1 MGESDGAW
9 GTLAKTSDELAEL
22 WDSFDRLPPPGNNEA
37 LDAFCDRKHI
47 TLDSLLRLG
56 TRITGGK
63 VLCFAYPGGIKYRD
77 IITNKR
83 WNYYGSEF
91 SQLNIV
97 PAGSQP
103 TESVIVCEGETDG
116 AWLSR
121 AYEVDV
127 AILPAGALRFTER
140 FAEQLSSYEQV
151 LVALDNDSTGDK
163 GAQKIIGKLPQA
175 IRFRPPNGANDW
187 CALTIEDAPEL
198 PSYVPEPESPVVFLG
213 ELFTLEAPEIPSW
226 YEHDILPIGGLLLL
240 HGAYK
245 SFKSFIGLDLMANL
259 AMGEPWCAFE
269 PTEEPARV
277 AVIQFEIAWPYYKS
291 RMQFIAKSAGRNLP
305 LLLSNFGTYSPL
317 VRPKLTAGNTKEE
330 DKLLTN
336 LVENDV
342 NIVLLDPIR
351 RAVGE
356 ADINAEN
363 EIRKMLS
370 FFQRLQDEG
379 ITVVATHHDNKEGD
393 KHGGGDPSYM
403 TGSGALA
410 GDPDTIVSVSRVSGD
425 GRDSARRNL
434 SFTLRNSPPIGR
446 RGVRITDDGG
456 IEYQSEAWDYEE
468 SDEVDETTEPA
479 I

>member
-9 GTLAKTSDELAEL
+9 GTLAQTSDELAEL
-22 WDSFDRLPPPGNNEA
+22 WDTFDRLPEPGDNEA
-37 LDAFCDRKHI
+37 LDAFCERKNI
-47 TLDSLLRLG
+47 TIDSLLKLG
-56 TRITGGK
+56 SRITNGR

-77 IITNKR
+77 IVTNKR

-91 SQLNIV
+91 HELKIV
-97 PAGSQP
+97 PAGAQP
-103 TESVIVCEGETDG
+103 TESVLVAEGETDG
-116 AWLSR
+116 AWLSS
-121 AYEVDV
+121 AYELDV
-127 AILPAGALRFTER
+127 ALLPAGALRFTER
-140 FAEQLSSYEQV
+140 FAEQLSTYEQV
-151 LVALDNDSTGDK
+151 LVALDNDTAGDK
-163 GAQKIIGKLPQA
+163 GARKIIDKLSNAVRFAPPGK
-175 IRFRPPNGANDW
+175 DW
-187 CALTIEDAPEL
+187 CEISGEPPEL
-198 PSYVPEPESPVVFLG
+198 PNYVPEPESPVVFLG

-240 HGAYK
+240 HGTYK
-245 SFKSFIGLDLMANL
+245 SFKSFIGLDLMAQL

-269 PTEEPARV
+269 PTEEPAKV
-277 AVIQFEIAWPYYKS
+277 AVIQFEIAWPYYKQ

-317 VRPKLTAGNTKEE
+317 IRPKLTAGNTKEE

-342 NIVLLDPIR
+342 NIILIDPIR

-356 ADINAEN
+356 ADINAEH
-363 EIRKMLS
+363 EIRKMLA

-425 GRDSARRNL
+425 GRDSTRRNL
-434 SFTLRNSPPIGR
+434 TFTLRNSPPIGR
-446 RGVRITDDGG
+446 RGVRVTDEGG

-468 SDEVDETTEPA
+468 SDETNEESEPE

>member
-9 GTLAKTSDELAEL
+9 GTLAQTSDELAEL
-22 WDSFDRLPPPGNNEA
+22 WDTFERLPEPGESEV
-37 LDAFCDRKHI
+37 LDAFCERKNLSI
-47 TLDSLLRLG
+47 DALLRLG
-56 TRITGGK
+56 TRITNGR

-77 IITNKR
+77 IVNDKR

-91 SQLNIV
+91 RELKIV
-97 PAGSQP
+97 PASSQAS
-103 TESVIVCEGETDG
+103 ESVIVCEGETDG
-116 AWLSR
+116 AWLSST
-121 AYEVDV
+121 YNVDV

-140 FAEQLSSYEQV
+140 FAEQLAAYDQV
-151 LVALDNDSTGDK
+151 LVALDNDPTGDK
-163 GAQKIIGKLPQA
+163 GAKRIIEKLSNA
-175 IRFRPPNGANDW
+175 IRFAPPAKDW
-187 CALTIEDAPEL
+187 CATEGEPPEL
-198 PSYVPEPESPVVFLG
+198 PIHVPETTTPVVFLG
-213 ELFTLEAPEIPSW
+213 DLFSLEAPDIASW

-245 SFKSFIGLDLMANL
+245 SFKSFIGLDLMAQL
-259 AMGEPWCAFE
+259 SMGEPWCAFE

-277 AVIQFEIAWPYYKS
+277 AVIQFEIAWPYYKQ
-291 RMQFIAKSAGRNLP
+291 RMKLIAEHAGSNLP

-330 DKLLTN
+330 DKLLGD
-336 LVENDV
+336 LVSNDV
-342 NIVLLDPIR
+342 NIVLIDPIR

-356 ADINAEN
+356 ADINAEH

-393 KHGGGDPSYM
+393 KHGGGDPTYM

-425 GRDSARRNL
+425 GRDSTRRNL
-434 SFTLRNSPPIGR
+434 SFVLRNSPPIGR
-446 RGVRITDDGG
+446 RGVRVTDEGG
-456 IEYQSEAWDYEE
+456 IEYSPEAWDYEDT
-468 SDEVDETTEPA
+468 DEVNEESEPE